1 MISKIL
7 FANFYNLYLEFFIV
21 QFIFMFNG
29 QRRKY
34 YWWRLLIAAV
44 AGCGF
49 YFLPTLKFL
58 DFNWSYSVVFLSIL
72 IVGFFLYKKPSMIFV
87 CTITGYALQHL
98 TWNTMELF
106 FELAYPNE
114 DVLPR
119 AGAIAYYL
127 SFVFV
132 FYFIT
137 FLIIWKRKVFIDFDI
152 ISPSTMIATLVV
164 LVVSLIL
171 SEKVK
176 NWDYILRLYSIV
188 SSLLAIL
195 VVSGAFKLSDNQ
207 KKQIELEQNN
217 RMLQSMI
224 EEKANQQ
231 KLAKETIDIINMKA
245 HDMKNQISV
254 LKNLNQAEQSSY
266 IDEMSKSIDIYND
279 IAKTGNDVLDI
290 VLTQKSLLCTSKH
303 IKFTYIC
310 DGVPFQKMDPMDATA
325 LFANLLDNAVEAV
338 EKEDEENRIIKLNAN
353 IKGNFICIHMEN
365 YCSKDIK
372 FVNGVPQTGKADK
385 SKHGFGTKSIMYIAQ
400 KYNGNV
406 TFSYKE
412 NIFSANILIPV

>member
-1 MISKIL
+1 
-7 FANFYNLYLEFFIV
+7 
-21 QFIFMFNG
+21 
-29 QRRKY
+29 
-34 YWWRLLIAAV
+34 
-44 AGCGF
+44 
-49 YFLPTLKFL
+49 
-58 DFNWSYSVVFLSIL
+58 
-72 IVGFFLYKKPSMIFV
+72 MIFV

-114 DVLPR
+114 DVLSR

-171 SEKVK
+171 SEKVR

-412 NIFSANILIPV
+412 NIFSANVLIPV

>member
-1 MISKIL
+1 MIGKIL
-7 FANFYNLYLEFFIV
+7 FAHFYNLYLEFLIA

-49 YFLPTLKFL
+49 YFLPTLNFL
-58 DFNWSYSVVFLSIL
+58 DFNWSYSIVFLSIL

-98 TWNTMELF
+98 TWNIMELF

-114 DVLPR
+114 DALSR

-127 SFVFV
+127 FFFFV

-152 ISPSTMIATLVV
+152 ISPSTMI
-164 LVVSLIL
+164 
-171 SEKVK
+171 
-176 NWDYILRLYSIV
+176 
-188 SSLLAIL
+188 
-195 VVSGAFKLSDNQ
+195 

-372 FVNGVPQTGKADK
+372 FVNGVPQTNKEDK

-412 NIFSANILIPV
+412 NIFSVNILIPV

>member
-1 MISKIL
+1 MIGKIL
-7 FANFYNLYLEFFIV
+7 FAHFYNLYLELLIA

-34 YWWRLLIAAV
+34 YWWRLLITAV

-49 YFLPTLKFL
+49 YFLPTLNFL
-58 DFNWSYSVVFLSIL
+58 NFNWSYSVVFLSIL

-98 TWNTMELF
+98 TWNIMELF

-114 DVLPR
+114 DVLSR

-127 SFVFV
+127 FFFFV

-152 ISPSTMIATLVV
+152 ISPSTMIVTLVV

-171 SEKVK
+171 SEKVE

-290 VLTQKSLLCTSKH
+290 VLTQESLLCTSKH

-310 DGVPFQKMDPMDATA
+310 DGGS
-325 LFANLLDNAVEAV
+325 
-338 EKEDEENRIIKLNAN
+338 I
-353 IKGNFICIHMEN
+353 
-365 YCSKDIK
+365 SKD
-372 FVNGVPQTGKADK
+372 G
-385 SKHGFGTKSIMYIAQ
+385 
-400 KYNGNV
+400 
-406 TFSYKE
+406 SYGCY
-412 NIFSANILIPV
+412 SLIC

>member
-1 MISKIL
+1 MHGNRICL
-7 FANFYNLYLEFFIV
+7 AAFDVE
-21 QFIFMFNG
+21 
-29 QRRKY
+29 Y
-34 YWWRLLIAAV
+34 YGAV
-44 AGCGF
+44 
-49 YFLPTLKFL
+49 
-58 DFNWSYSVVFLSIL
+58 
-72 IVGFFLYKKPSMIFV
+72 
-87 CTITGYALQHL
+87 
-98 TWNTMELF
+98 

-114 DVLPR
+114 DVLSR

-127 SFVFV
+127 SFFFV

-176 NWDYILRLYSIV
+176 NWDYILRIYSIV

-217 RMLQSMI
+217 RMLQSLI

-290 VLTQKSLLCTSKH
+290 VLTQKA
-303 IKFTYIC
+303 FF
-310 DGVPFQKMDPMDATA
+310 VP
-325 LFANLLDNAVEAV
+325 
-338 EKEDEENRIIKLNAN
+338 R
-353 IKGNFICIHMEN
+353 
-365 YCSKDIK
+365 
-372 FVNGVPQTGKADK
+372 
-385 SKHGFGTKSIMYIAQ
+385 SI
-400 KYNGNV
+400 
-406 TFSYKE
+406 
-412 NIFSANILIPV
+412 

>member
-1 MISKIL
+1 MIGKIL
-7 FANFYNLYLEFFIV
+7 FARFYNLYLEFLIA

-34 YWWRLLIAAV
+34 YWWRLLIVTV

-49 YFLPTLKFL
+49 YFLPTLYFL
-58 DFNWSYSVVFLSIL
+58 NFNWSYSVVFLSIL

-98 TWNTMELF
+98 TWNTMSLF
-106 FELAYPNE
+106 FELVYPNE
-114 DVLPR
+114 DVLSR

-127 SFVFV
+127 SFFFA
-132 FYFIT
+132 FYFST

-176 NWDYILRLYSIV
+176 YWDYILRLYSIV

-217 RMLQSMI
+217 RILQSMI

-365 YCSKDIK
+365 YCNKDIK
-372 FVNGVPQTGKADK
+372 FANGVPQTGKEDK

-412 NIFSANILIPV
+412 NIFSVNILMPV

>member
-1 MISKIL
+1 MIGKIL
-7 FANFYNLYLEFFIV
+7 FAHFYNLYLEFLIA

-49 YFLPTLKFL
+49 YFLPTLNFL

-87 CTITGYALQHL
+87 CTVTGYALQHL

-114 DVLPR
+114 DVLSR

-127 SFVFV
+127 SFLFV
-132 FYFIT
+132 FYFTT

-164 LVVSLIL
+164 LVLSLIL

-279 IAKTGNDVLDI
+279 IAKTGNEVLDI

-338 EKEDEENRIIKLNAN
+338 EKEDEENRIVKLNAN

-372 FVNGVPQTGKADK
+372 FVNGVPQTSKEDK

-412 NIFSANILIPV
+412 NIFSVNILMPV